1 MYSVLTSLLTLLKK
15 GKTLEDPRKT
25 PLEVMAKKV
34 KVAFPY
40 LFRVLQF

>member
-1 MYSVLTSLLTLLKK
+1 MQCPNLSALTAEKWATR
-15 GKTLEDPRKT
+15 RKT
-25 PLEVMAKKV
+25 PLEMMAKKV